1 MVKLGMS
8 STDSPVTVNV
18 TAKEPVDVIED
29 PATTAITGWLVNDAG
44 ALKRC
49 DANFANCGASLKQI
63 TNYAFDLG
71 AVGAGWSN
79 YTLLQ
84 IDNDLYVYDSGT
96 NTLSASLFH
105 DNNLEIWDVRSN
117 QNKFYFS
124 NNGTTNAIYSAP
136 IDGSAAATQLIT
148 AEPGQINDMWPS
160 ANKLVYGTDTEIK
173 TASKTAGPG
182 SEVTLVSSASGSAT
196 LWATYNNHIY
206 YTIYNDVGLP
216 TAGVV
221 DDDNSNKVETSG
233 AEWVGAILGQTVTL
247 DASTLFQTLIRAD
260 GYETQGAGAAFGGGA
275 LRSFDASSNTEIA
288 EIGTI
293 PADIAS
299 MDCYFSGFGGSTA
312 LCAGRDSTPQSDVF
326 FIDAETPNS
335 MERITATPTTGE
347 LPVD

>member
-1 MVKLGMS
+1 
-8 STDSPVTVNV
+8 
-18 TAKEPVDVIED
+18 
-29 PATTAITGWLVNDAG
+29 
-44 ALKRC
+44 
-49 DANFANCGASLKQI
+49 
-63 TNYAFDLG
+63 
-71 AVGAGWSN
+71 
-79 YTLLQ
+79 LLQ